1 MFFDGADV
9 PSSVRKGS
17 LQCVENL
24 SQCLD
29 FSEYASLVVHP
40 LIRCLDRHSDV
51 RPQAMDT
58 LASIVAQL
66 GKGSCLVTVELKSHG
81 SLLLGKKYVI
91 FIPPVQKVLLR
102 HKISHQRYD
111 ILCARVLEAGGAAS
125 DFDDTLNRL
134 PRSRNR

>member
-66 GKGSCLVTVELKSHG
+66 GKGSCRDDG
-81 SLLLGKKYVI
+81 
-91 FIPPVQKVLLR
+91 
-102 HKISHQRYD
+102 KISTD
-111 ILCARVLEAGGAAS
+111 FLTLIELCQLEKY
-125 DFDDTLNRL
+125 
-134 PRSRNR
+134 RNTKT